1 MSIELKA
8 QAREDLG
15 KGASRRL
22 RRQAMVP
29 AVVYGAGEPQS
40 ITIEHKALWKAQ
52 EAEAFF
58 SSTLSLDID
67 GKATDVFLK
76 DIQRHPAKQLVLHAD
91 FQRVDANIAIIVK
104 VPVHFLNV
112 ETSHGVK
119 MQGGSAQFLN
129 NLIEIKCLPG
139 QLPEFIE
146 LDMADCNAG
155 DILHISD
162 LTFPEGVVST
172 ALARGKAHDL
182 ALAQIKANKA
192 AAADADAAE

>member
-58 SSTLSLDID
+58 SSTLNLDID
-67 GKATDVFLK
+67 GVATEVFLK

-129 NLIEIKCLPG
+129 NLIEIKCLPA
-139 QLPEFIE
+139 QLPEFLE
-146 LDMADCNAG
+146 LDMAACNAG

-162 LTFPEGVVST
+162 LNFPEGVVST
-172 ALARGKAHDL
+172 AISRGKDHDL
-182 ALAQIKANKA
+182 ALAQIKVNKA
-192 AAADADAAE
+192 AAVESASEE